1 MYFTGIEL
9 RNFRNYTR
17 EKVNFHRKVNLFL
30 GENAQGKTNLLEAL
44 YMTSF
49 GKSFRR
55 VRDADMIRNGSKYA
69 GIKADFIKNQ
79 LEMKVEIGLIKGGK
93 SIRLDGVNLK
103 KTSQLLNNIHIVMF
117 SPEDLRIIKDEPAKR
132 RNFIDREICQISSVY
147 YSELSGYQ
155 RVLQQRNAVLR
166 TEKPDSGILDI
177 WDEELA
183 RYGAAVITRRES
195 FIAGMSEISSK
206 IHHDLTNGKEQL
218 SAVYAPNAKVNGTLK
233 EKQEQLLKILED
245 NRQTDLERRTTC
257 RGPHRDD
264 LNMFIKD
271 MEIRKFGSQGQQRTA
286 ALSLKLAE
294 IDLIRR
300 ETGDEPVLLLD
311 DVLSELDQARQ
322 RQLMSSFGDI
332 QIFITST
339 EMNGETGRNI
349 PDHTVFHVENG
360 TVRSDE
366 KS

>member
-9 RNFRNYTR
+9 RNFRNYSH
-17 EKVNFHRKVNLFL
+17 ENVNFHRKVNVFL

-49 GKSFRR
+49 GRSFRH
-55 VRDADMIRNGSKYA
+55 VRDSDMIRIGSKYA
-69 GIKADFIKNQ
+69 GIQADIVRNQ
-79 LEMKVEIGLIKGGK
+79 LEMKVEIGLVKGGK
-93 SIRLDGVNLK
+93 SIRVDGVNLK
-103 KTSQLLNNIHIVMF
+103 KTSQLLNNVHVVMF

-166 TEKPDSGILDI
+166 SDHPDSGILDV
-177 WDEELA
+177 WDMELA
-183 RYGAAVITRRES
+183 RYGAAVVSRREE
-195 FIAGMSEISSK
+195 FIKGMSEVSSK
-206 IHHDLTNGKEQL
+206 IHRDLTDGKEQF
-218 SAVYAPNAKVNGTLK
+218 SVVYAPNAAVSGSLR
-233 EKQEQLLKILED
+233 EKKEQLITLLEE
-245 NRQTDLERRTTC
+245 NRQTDLDRRTTC

-264 LNMFIKD
+264 LDLYIGD
-271 MEIRKFGSQGQQRTA
+271 MEVRKYGSQGQQRTA

-300 ETGDEPVLLLD
+300 ETEDEPVLLLD
-311 DVLSELDQARQ
+311 DVLSELDQVRQ

-339 EMNGETGRNI
+339 EMNEETSRNI
-349 PDHTVFHVENG
+349 PDHAVFRVQNG
-360 TVRSDE
+360 KVSII
-366 KS
+366 

>member
-9 RNFRNYTR
+9 SNFRNYSH
-17 EKVNFHRKVNLFL
+17 EKVEFHRKVNVFL

-44 YMTSF
+44 YMTAF
-49 GKSFRR
+49 GKSFRHT
-55 VRDADMIRNGSKYA
+55 RDADMIRIGSKFA
-69 GIKADFIKNQ
+69 GIKADFVKNE

-103 KTSQLLNNIHIVMF
+103 KTSQLLNNVHIVMF

-147 YSELSGYQ
+147 DSELSGYH
-155 RVLQQRNAVLR
+155 RVLQQRNAALR
-166 TEKPDSGILDI
+166 SEKPDSGILDV
-177 WDEELA
+177 WDMELA
-183 RYGAAVITRRES
+183 RYGASVISRREA
-195 FIAGMSEISSK
+195 FIQEMSGVSSEI
-206 IHHDLTNGKEQL
+206 HRNLTEGREQL
-218 SAVYAPNAKVNGTLK
+218 SAVYAPNVTVSGSLR
-233 EKQEQLLKILED
+233 EKQEQLLELLTE
-245 NRQTDLERRTTC
+245 NRRTDLERRTTG

-264 LNMFIKD
+264 LNMYIGD
-271 MEIRKFGSQGQQRTA
+271 MEVRKFGSQGQQRTA

-300 ETGDEPVLLLD
+300 ETEDEPVLLLD
-311 DVLSELDQARQ
+311 DVLSELDHVRQ

-339 EMNGETGRNI
+339 EMDEETGRKI
-349 PDHTVFHVENG
+349 PDHTVFRVKNG
-360 TVRSDE
+360 KVS
-366 KS
+366 